1 MFISRWRSLSR
12 TTDNPARHR
21 RLGDSDLGQPNA
33 SDSDLPPDAA
43 TWIAGSGADAQG
55 ASELQWAIRA
65 AQREAQA
72 RHDTRDDERASIR
85 RILDDDLEFMRS
97 ALTGY
102 EILERI
108 GCGGQGIV
116 YRARHRMTQRIVTIK
131 VLLDGPLATPRQL
144 ARFEREA
151 ELTSRLQHPNIVTL
165 YDYGVVR
172 GRPYLVIQHVEG
184 LPINEH
190 VILHDLPP
198 RDVVALFVKVCR
210 AVGHAHQQG
219 IIHRD
224 LSPANILVDALGEP
238 HVLDFGMAKSL
249 LHDDPPTAACST
261 QGLVVGTLPYL
272 SPEQAAGAG
281 GVDVRSDIY
290 SLGVVL
296 YELLTDILPYS
307 AEGDAQRVR
316 DAIQSAEPLSLRAA
330 AAAGDLDRLPRPEA
344 ITRDLEAIV
353 HKALAKDKA
362 ERYQSAAALAD
373 DLDRYLAGEPVD
385 ARAASRFYLLRKTLR
400 RYRFAAT
407 IATLLF
413 VVLATATGVVGMSL
427 VHARVQ
433 RDTARAT
440 ASVAHAALSDV
451 VTEIETEIRTLAG
464 GIEVRDRLVQRV
476 AGHLEQLRPL
486 AETDAAMWDVLAA
499 LREKQGDIGHAQG
512 RGREAAEHYQ
522 AALGVLTSHADV
534 PAPSVDILAQTA
546 RLHRKLA
553 PLSDQPELH
562 LEQAVTLGE
571 RLLREYPASA
581 DLRYE
586 LASARLAAGLHFHS
600 NGHPERAVGQ
610 IDAALALAE
619 DHASADADRVRWDD
633 LLATAQATRGT
644 LDMKLGRRPS
654 AVRYLELA
662 VHRRESLV
670 AARPADVL
678 LRHKLVVELLQLG
691 HLQRDGGQ
699 RESAESLYRRAVE
712 AGEYL
717 VMADPGAAL
726 WMHDLYVAHDALARL
741 LLRHG
746 CDDEARQHGDRAV
759 ELAAGLVA
767 IEPDQP
773 GHRRLLGFSHKL
785 RGQIHAARTEWRSA
799 LESFEQSLAIRA
811 AMQAQEPAN
820 LEYQADLA
828 EIHDW
833 IGKCCRN
840 LGESEAAL
848 AHYRAAYEIRTTL
861 LAAQPDAVDRA
872 VDVLLSQTKLATW
885 HLDRNTSEDDE
896 AASQLLAKAET
907 TLRHLGSAGRILLET
922 GKYRGWL
929 DAVQANRTLIQE
941 RRLARAGEGTT
952 PGSQGSPP

>member
-1 MFISRWRSLSR
+1 MFISRWRSSSDKIDKR
-12 TTDNPARHR
+12 AGRR
-21 RLGDSDLGQPNA
+21 RLGDEGVGARGASDLGQAPHAITESAGSSA
-33 SDSDLPPDAA
+33 SDREV
-43 TWIAGSGADAQG
+43 
-55 ASELQWAIRA
+55 SELQQALRA

-72 RHDTRDDERASIR
+72 RGGTTDDLPASIGKV
-85 RILDDDLEFMRS
+85 LDDDLEFMRS

-108 GCGGQGIV
+108 RYGGQGIV
-116 YRARHRMTQRIVTIK
+116 YRARHRMTHRIVTIK

-172 GRPYLVIQHVEG
+172 GRPYLATQHVEG

-198 RDVVALFVKVCR
+198 RDVVALFVTVCR

-224 LSPANILVDALGEP
+224 LSPANILVDAAGEP
-238 HVLDFGMAKSL
+238 HVLDFGLAKSL
-249 LHDDPPTAACST
+249 YDDPRTATCST

-272 SPEQAAGAG
+272 SPEQASGAE

-296 YELLTDILPYS
+296 YELLTDTLPYS
-307 AEGDAQRVR
+307 VEDDAERVC
-316 DAIQSAEPLSLRAA
+316 DAIRWCEPLPLRKA
-330 AAAGDLDRLPRPEA
+330 AAAGDLDRLPRPDA

-373 DLDRYLAGEPVD
+373 DLDRYLVGEPVD
-385 ARAASRFYLLRKTLR
+385 ARAGSRVYLLRKTLH

-413 VVLATATGVVGMSL
+413 VVLAVAAGAVAVSL
-427 VHARVQ
+427 VHARGQ

-451 VTEIETEIRTLAG
+451 VTEIEAEIRTLAG
-464 GIEVRDRLVQRV
+464 GTEVRDRLVQRV
-476 AGHLEQLRPL
+476 AGHLERLRPL
-486 AETDAAMWDVLAA
+486 AETDTAMWDVLAA

-512 RGREAAEHYQ
+512 RDREAAEHYR
-522 AALGVLTSHADV
+522 AALDVLATHADV
-534 PAPSVDILAQTA
+534 PVPAFEILAQTA

-553 PLSDQPELH
+553 AVSDPPDAH
-562 LEQAVTLGE
+562 LQQAIALGE
-571 RLLREYPASA
+571 RLLRDHPGSA

-586 LASARLAAGLHFHS
+586 LASAHLAAGFHLNS
-600 NGHPERAVGQ
+600 TGHPERAVKE
-610 IDAALALAE
+610 IDATMELAE
-619 DHASADADRVRWDD
+619 ASLPADADRARWDD
-633 LLATAQATRGT
+633 LLAAAQATRGS
-644 LDMKLGRRPS
+644 LDLKLGQRQS
-654 AVRYLELA
+654 AVTRLELA
-662 VHRRESLV
+662 VRLRERLV
-670 AARPADVL
+670 DARPADVL
-678 LRHKLVVELLQLG
+678 LRHKLLVELLNLG
-691 HLQRDGGQ
+691 HLERDGGQ
-699 RESAESLYRRAVE
+699 REYAESLYRRAME

-717 VMADPGAAL
+717 VSADPRAVL
-726 WMHDLYVAHDALARL
+726 WMHDLYVAHDTLARL
-741 LLRHG
+741 LLRDG
-746 CDDEARQHGDRAV
+746 RDDEAQQHCDRAV
-759 ELAAGLVA
+759 ELAARLAA

-773 GHRRLLGFSHKL
+773 DHQRLLGFSHKL
-785 RGQIHAARTEWRSA
+785 RGRMHAAHSEWRPA
-799 LESFEQSLAIRA
+799 LGSFEKARAIRA
-811 AMQAQEPAN
+811 ALQAQEPTN

-833 IGKCCRN
+833 MGKCCRN
-840 LGESEAAL
+840 LGEPEAAL
-848 AHYRAAYEIRTTL
+848 AHYRTACEIRTAL
-861 LAAQPDAVDRA
+861 LAAQPDVIDRA

-896 AASQLLAKAET
+896 AAAQLLAKAEA
-907 TLRHLGSAGRILLET
+907 TLRRLGSAGQVVLET
-922 GKYRGWL
+922 GKYQSWL
-929 DAVQANRTLIQE
+929 DAIQANKVLIQE
-941 RRLARAGEGTT
+941 RRLARADGRTALS
-952 PGSQGSPP
+952 SQGPPP